1 MANTIIN
8 NSDCPPKIIKIIS
21 PGPKGDKGDKGDGFS
36 GGSGSFTISGSLI
49 IGGDLFVS
57 GGISASSFYG
67 NGDNLFFNRI
77 GTNETGSSRLIIGNY
92 NDTSGAYYYRQTTV
106 FENGDVIISGSL
118 IVNDI
123 IYAPSIIGTLFG
135 TASWAV
141 YSTTASYAL
150 TASYIDIQNLGY
162 GDTWKYFQYTP
173 ATTWSFSHYMGEKW
187 PNITVYDLN
196 DVVIQPGEIIAIDEN
211 SMQIRFDVPQTGIA
225 VLSVGGLATTSSVYA
240 TNAATASYVTSSNV
254 YGPYGYD
261 SIQTASYALTASY
274 LLGGLAITGVNIKH
288 FQLTPATT
296 WSFNHD
302 LKEQWPNVTV
312 YDLNNNVL
320 QPARI
325 NAEVPN
331 DMSVYFDG
339 PETGIVSVNVGGA
352 TIYISSGSSTGSVSS
367 SYAETASWITSS
379 GVYGPFGFD
388 SIQTASYA
396 LTASYVEGL
405 GFGDTFKHFQYTAS
419 ATWSFS
425 HNFGEQWPNIT
436 VYDLNN
442 LVIQPGEIIGID
454 PNNMEVRFKSPQTG
468 IAALS
473 VGGLATTSS
482 LFIVTASYAN
492 FALSAS
498 YVSGITDTFPYT
510 GTAVVSGSI
519 VLTGGTLQLVPTGSA
534 PIPLLGALYY
544 GTDGNLYLGT
554 P

>member
-57 GGISASSFYG
+57 GGISASSFFG
-67 NGDNLFFNRI
+67 SGDNLFFNRI

-92 NDTSGAYYYRQTTV
+92 NDVSGAYFYRQTTV

-118 IVNDI
+118 ITLGPVT
-123 IYAPSIIGTLFG
+123 APEFSGSLFG
-135 TASWAV
+135 TASWAERAI
-141 YSTTASYAL
+141 TASYAL
-150 TASYIDIQNLGY
+150 TASYIENLGY
-162 GDTWKYFQYTP
+162 GDTWKHFQYTP
-173 ATTWSFSHYMGEKW
+173 STTWSFSHYLGEQW
-187 PNITVYDLN
+187 PNVTVYDLN
-196 DVVIQPGEIIAIDEN
+196 NTVIQPGEIVGLNTNDMEV
-211 SMQIRFDVPQTGIA
+211 RFNIPQTGIV
-225 VLSVGGLATTSSVYA
+225 VLSVGGLATTASVYA
-240 TNAATASYVTSSNV
+240 VNAATASWVSSSNV
-254 YGPYGYD
+254 YGPWGYD
-261 SIQTASYALTASY
+261 SIQTASFALTASY
-274 LLGGLAITGVNIKH
+274 LLGGLSITGVNIKH

-325 NAEVPN
+325 NAEGPN

-352 TIYISSGSSTGSVSS
+352 TIYINSGSSTGSVSS

-388 SIQTASYA
+388 SIQTASYS
-396 LTASYVEGL
+396 LTASHIENL
-405 GFGDTFKHFQYTAS
+405 GYGDTWKHFQYVAAT
-419 ATWSFS
+419 TWSFS
-425 HNFGEQWPNIT
+425 HNMGEQWPNVTI
-436 VYDLNN
+436 YDLNN
-442 LVIQPGEIIGID
+442 IVIQPGEIIGLNAND
-454 PNNMEVRFKSPQTG
+454 MDVRFDVPQTG
-468 IAALS
+468 IAVLS